1 MTREYRGKFY
11 RWIGAVIYPALFCIS
26 GHFSL
31 WGSLVV
37 AAAWAVVIAWHEET
51 GDDHAK

>member
-1 MTREYRGKFY
+1 MTFKLNRGKFY
-11 RWIGAVIYPALFCIS
+11 RWIGAISYPALFCIL

-31 WGSLVV
+31 WGSLAV
-37 AAAWAVVIAWHEET
+37 AAAWAIVIAWET